1 MQQDLLRTVKR
12 KRFYGQAF
20 KFAQQAYRNALTTL
34 PAHHPEVF
42 HAIKNLAM
50 INKALGQETLA
61 DSLFQKGFQV
71 LKNNFGLSTMR
82 SNSPLDYYGGICYP
96 VEESQAYHNICPRAL
111 YIAVNVPERN
121 DGSVVTTNQWDP
133 TREYQRMIFIWEDVL
148 NSQMPRLIATN
159 VLSMVF
165 SKSLLN
171 DFETLINRR
180 LQRFEDKI
188 KMDDLGDVLRKWKSY
203 CQPQGQQ
210 AAAVD
215 EETRQDLE
223 GIQSFQKR
231 LRYLQSKQSTKSAE
245 LHAEADIPDSGVY
258 LSEGKNL
265 ANLPDLTGMIAQPDR
280 RRFIE
285 ELFRNK
291 EGDFEELIGSLNSTH
306 DWKDAA
312 RHIDNYFEESGV
324 NPYTRTALSFSD
336 LVYSRYF
343 PMVEKG
349 R

>member
-1 MQQDLLRTVKR
+1 MQQELLKTVKK
-12 KRFYGQAF
+12 KRFYSQAF

-34 PAHHPEVF
+34 PASHPEVF

-50 INKALGQETLA
+50 INKALEQETLA
-61 DSLFQKGFQV
+61 DSLFKKGFQV

-96 VEESQAYHNICPRAL
+96 VDESQAYHEICPRAL
-111 YIAVNVPERN
+111 YIAVNVPDR
-121 DGSVVTTNQWDP
+121 GKAVSTTPNQWDP

-148 NSQMPRLIATN
+148 NSQMPRLVATN

-165 SKSLLN
+165 SKSLLS
-171 DFETLINRR
+171 DFEVLINRR
-180 LQRFEDKI
+180 LQAFQGKI
-188 KMDDLGDVLRKWKSY
+188 TMDDLGHVLRSWKTY

-210 AAAVD
+210 TARSDESAVQNA
-215 EETRQDLE
+215 ESIRQ
-223 GIQSFQKR
+223 FQER
-231 LRYLQSKQSTKSAE
+231 LLDLQSREEASANDTP
-245 LHAEADIPDSGVY
+245 AGDSGVY
-258 LSEGKNL
+258 LSENKTPQD
-265 ANLPDLTGMIAQPDR
+265 LPDLKNMIAQQDR
-280 RRFIE
+280 QRFIE
-285 ELFRNK
+285 KLFRNR
-291 EGDFEELIGSLNSTH
+291 ESDFEGLISILNSTP

-312 RHIDNYFEESGV
+312 RRIDNYFEKSGV

-349 R
+349 H